1 MLFCAWIIILASMT
15 YSREMSEQET
25 EIGSVMTYYSN
36 IGVAAIDLTGNVKV
50 GDTIII
56 RGYTTDV
63 EHVIDNMEID
73 HKSVQEAKSGD
84 QIGIKVASKLRKK
97 DRVYKK

>member
-1 MLFCAWIIILASMT
+1 MT
-15 YSREMSEQET
+15 YSSEMSEQET
-25 EIGSVMTYYSN
+25 EIGSVMTYYNN

-63 EHVIDNMEID
+63 EHVIDSMEID

-84 QIGIKVASKLRKK
+84 EIGIKVASKLRKK

>member
-1 MLFCAWIIILASMT
+1 MT
-15 YSREMSEQET
+15 YSSEMSEQET
-25 EIGSVMTYYSN
+25 EIGSVMTYYNN

-63 EHVIDNMEID
+63 EHVIDSMEID

-84 QIGIKVASKLRKK
+84 EIGIKIASKLRKK